1 MKIRCIEHMD
11 EFGPNER
18 TFWLEVED
26 IPKELIEEAKAID
39 GENFDMSCFGI
50 CVIQTGNDWFVCMDE
65 PRRELFYIDN
75 DGDKHWLQYETSK
88 EEEHDAIEYC
98 MNSLKE
104 NGQKKKYD
112 VWFMP
117 ECSAC
122 VVVEANS
129 YQEAREKA
137 EEILCNMES
146 EELMRRIA
154 DAVDFMGVRIDYI
167 DEIEEE

>member
-1 MKIRCIEHMD
+1 MKIKFIEHMD

-26 IPKELIEEAKAID
+26 VPSEIIEQAKAID
-39 GENFDMSCFGI
+39 GENFSMSCFGI
-50 CVIQTGNDWFVCMDE
+50 CVIQTGNDWFVCVDE
-65 PRRELFYIDN
+65 PRKELFYIDN
-75 DGDKHWLQYETSK
+75 DGDKHWLQYEVSA

-98 MNSLKE
+98 MNSLE
-104 NGQKKKYD
+104 ESSEKKKYD

-129 YQEAREKA
+129 YEEAREKA

-154 DAVDFMGVRIDYI
+154 DAIDFMGVRIDEI
-167 DEIEEE
+167 VEIEE

>member
-1 MKIRCIEHMD
+1 MKFKCIEHMD

-18 TFWLEVED
+18 TFWVEVED
-26 IPKELIEEAKAID
+26 IPRELIEEAKIID

-65 PRRELFYIDN
+65 PGSEVFYIDN
-75 DGDKHWLQYETSK
+75 DGEKHWLQYATSK

-98 MNSLKE
+98 MNSLEE

-129 YQEAREKA
+129 YEDAREKA
-137 EEILCNMES
+137 EEILNNMELT
-146 EELMRRIA
+146 ELMCRIA

-167 DEIEEE
+167 DEIKE